1 MEFIIYL
8 VLAFAA
14 FIGVVG
20 FVVGLFSA
28 PTPILAII
36 LIVGLILTQKSIN
49 KFTESKVNLFED
61 EDKNNIENV
70 EVAAAN
76 SETNTE
82 PVNPLKSLI
91 YRGSNYNRNTHA
103 DKSSVNTTKAQIK
116 YRGATASVNHKN
128 KNKNKIFS

>member
-28 PTPILAII
+28 PTPILATI

-49 KFTESKVNLFED
+49 KFTESQSNLFED
-61 EDKNNIENV
+61 EDKNNIENL

-76 SETNTE
+76 SETNPE
-82 PVNPLKSLI
+82 QVNPLKSLI
-91 YRGSNYNRNTHA
+91 YRGSNYKRNTHT
-103 DKSSVNTTKAQIK
+103 DKSSLNTTKTQIK
-116 YRGATASVNHKN
+116 YRGATASVNHK
-128 KNKNKIFS
+128 IDILPR